1 MAMETFPAPA
11 READSPDELL
21 GHATTLVRVC
31 AQDAVIAGVLL
42 VMVLVG
48 VLTQLAAHGTGK
60 PLPLLLLPVPGAA
73 FCVSAGMVIRVRM
86 TMVAALSSVRGHT
99 GAPLDPGVPWRPF
112 GLDAA
117 LETRVRD
124 GELRRL
130 LAAAHRCSELSWR
143 AVVWGVVTAVL
154 FIFWTMAM
162 VTL

>member
-11 READSPDELL
+11 REAESPDELL
-21 GHATTLVRVC
+21 GHATALVRVC

-48 VLTQLAAHGTGK
+48 VLTQLAGGASG
-60 PLPLLLLPVPGAA
+60 PFALPLLLIPGLA
-73 FCVSAGMVIRVRM
+73 FCVSAGLVVRARR

-117 LETRVRD
+117 LQTRVRD

-130 LAAAHRCSELSWR
+130 LAAAHRCSELSWQ

-154 FIFWTMAM
+154 FLFWTMAM